1 MPHSQINWKH
11 LLISIFFC
19 QIIGALGS
27 AFTSPAIP
35 TWYATLAKPSFLP
48 PSWAFPVVWTLLYL
62 LMGTALY
69 LVWEEGLEK
78 ADVRKAMGVFG
89 IQLFLNFMWSVL
101 FFGLRSPPIW
111 TCRHSC
117 SMDSDTCE
125 HLDVLQS
132 LKKSRITACAIHPM
146 GIICSGAELL
156 DMGAQRVKN
165 RNQIPVFHLP
175 F

>member
-19 QIIGALGS
+19 QIIGAFGS

-48 PSWAFPVVWTLLYL
+48 PSWAFPMVWTLLYL
-62 LMGTALY
+62 LMGIALY

-78 ADVRKAMGVFG
+78 TEVRKAMGIFG

-101 FFGLRSPPIW
+101 FFGLRSPLYGLLEIVVLWIVIFVNIW
-111 TCRHSC
+111 LFYKVS
-117 SMDSDTCE
+117 
-125 HLDVLQS
+125 
-132 LKKSRITACAIHPM
+132 KKA
-146 GIICSGAELL
+146 GLL
-156 DMGAQRVKN
+156 LVPYFLWVSFAALLNYSIWMLNG
-165 RNQIPVFHLP
+165 
-175 F
+175 